1 MAVPSSL
8 QLVLSFGRR
17 QRQCTSAD
25 GRRFSEPYVPSL
37 AVGAFHEKKYCGIRF
52 TFFSRAI
59 LDLLDR
65 RQCYVGSRGKAGIYV
80 FTLAASPLMAVASKI
95 VLRAYAPIPSEGLPH
110 TPLELE
116 P

>member
-17 QRQCTSAD
+17 QRQCT
-25 GRRFSEPYVPSL
+25 
-37 AVGAFHEKKYCGIRF
+37 HEKKYCGIRF

-95 VLRAYAPIPSEGLPH
+95 VLRAYAPVPSEGLPH

>member
-37 AVGAFHEKKYCGIRF
+37 AVGALYSARHDV
-52 TFFSRAI
+52 SRE
-59 LDLLDR
+59 
-65 RQCYVGSRGKAGIYV
+65 S
-80 FTLAASPLMAVASKI
+80 
-95 VLRAYAPIPSEGLPH
+95 
-110 TPLELE
+110 
-116 P
+116 